1 MSFCFSDAYKELS
14 ETGPLLFSVLEACAA
29 RSTDQLIKE
38 EQNHIVTAAACLL
51 KSKNPQMSSL
61 SYLVSTALYHG
72 GVKKNI
78 QKTEQNGHINVP
90 SHDIAQS

>member
-14 ETGPLLFSVLEACAA
+14 DTAPLLFSVLGACAA

-51 KSKNPQMSSL
+51 KSKHPQMSSL
-61 SYLVSTALYHG
+61 PYLVSTACSLPWWC
-72 GVKKNI
+72 KK

-90 SHDIAQS
+90 